1 LAANWCVLV
10 AEHIDGV
17 DGFGANTDHDCADHD
32 HDCADH
38 DHDCADHDH
47 DCADHDHDCAD
58 HDHDDCRTFDVFGDV

>member
-1 LAANWCVLV
+1 MCGQRHWYVALAANWCVLV

-38 DHDCADHDH
+38 DHD
-47 DCADHDHDCAD
+47 
-58 HDHDDCRTFDVFGDV
+58 DCRTFDVFGDV